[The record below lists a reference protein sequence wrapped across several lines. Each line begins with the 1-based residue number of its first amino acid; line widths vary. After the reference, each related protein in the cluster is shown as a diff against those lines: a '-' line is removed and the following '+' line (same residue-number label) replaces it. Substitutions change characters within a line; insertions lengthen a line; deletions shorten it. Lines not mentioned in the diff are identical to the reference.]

1 MKSKAKLPKELLKHI
16 SGKEQTVD
24 ELHESW
30 LNRIKGDIK
39 LNNKTET
46 TFFDLMELIKNDEK
60 SSVGRRF
67 ALVRMFLALTFLSTS
82 GASGTGKTTT
92 DITLFQDDDFKD
104 ILISLK

>member
-46 TFFDLMELIKNDEK
+46 TFFDLMELIKQDQK
-60 SSVGRRF
+60 TSIGRKF
-67 ALVRMFLALTFLSTS
+67 ALVRMFLALTFLSTA

-92 DITLFQDDDFKD
+92 DISLFQEDDFKD
-104 ILISLK
+104 IMITLK